1 MRQRASRVEGQALNQ
16 STINTQ
22 KTMNTHTQEF
32 NKGDT
37 VNFVGFE
44 GQRKSAKVTGVSVGA
59 HFQKDD
65 KRVFYDLSG
74 EVVSRCTGKSIEG
87 SQYLVDHSVDYT
99 GRQFRD
105 VDGEMWTCLS
115 DWSGN
120 FNVRVEASNGSTQ
133 KPFEASEIHRFEQ

>member
-1 MRQRASRVEGQALNQ
+1 
-16 STINTQ
+16 
-22 KTMNTHTQEF
+22 MNTHTQEF

-44 GQRKSAKVTGVSVGA
+44 GQRKSAKVTGISRS
-59 HFQKDD
+59 HFHKDD

-120 FNVRVEASNGSTQ
+120 FGVRVEASNGSIQ
-133 KPFEASEIHRFEQ
+133 KPLEASEIHRFEK

>member
-1 MRQRASRVEGQALNQ
+1 ME
-16 STINTQ
+16 NTYI
-22 KTMNTHTQEF
+22 QEF
-32 NKGDT
+32 NVGDT
-37 VNFVGFE
+37 VNFVGYE
-44 GQRKSAKVTGVSVGA
+44 GQRKRAKITGVSTGA
-59 HFQKDD
+59 PFHHLTD
-65 KRVFYDLSG
+65 KRFFYDLSG
-74 EVVSRCTGKSIEG
+74 EVITRCTGKSIEG

-120 FNVRVEASNGSTQ
+120 FNVRIEASNGSIQ